1 MKLNPAFEKLLSEKG
16 VTAKVNEP
24 KLEEGSVTV
33 GGTIDDK
40 NFAGLDGDFPFIDV
54 TFKVENDEFYEA
66 NAQLE
71 SPVFVY
77 WKPGETEPNRMR
89 VLQDQTFSVMSL
101 NSLVEGNI
109 KLVHS

>member
-1 MKLNPAFEKLLSEKG
+1 MKNSFLKR

-77 WKPGETEPNRMR
+77 WKPEKQSQIEC
-89 VLQDQTFSVMSL
+89 VSFK
-101 NSLVEGNI
+101 I
-109 KLVHS
+109 KHSQLCL

>member
-40 NFAGLDGDFPFIDV
+40 NFAGLDGDF
-54 TFKVENDEFYEA
+54 
-66 NAQLE
+66 
-71 SPVFVY
+71 
-77 WKPGETEPNRMR
+77 R
-89 VLQDQTFSVMSL
+89 SL
-101 NSLVEGNI
+101 M
-109 KLVHS
+109 